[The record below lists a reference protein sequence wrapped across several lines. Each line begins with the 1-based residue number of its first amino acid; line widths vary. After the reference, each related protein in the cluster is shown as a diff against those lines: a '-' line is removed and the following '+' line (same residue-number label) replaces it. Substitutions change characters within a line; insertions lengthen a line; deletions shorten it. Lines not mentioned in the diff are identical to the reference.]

1 MRAAS
6 SCILYSVFTHSIA
19 AARLLFNFKRLPL
32 LLSCGKSGAIM
43 TNSAKQA
50 KAIQVVSDEQANGLM
65 REIRKQIQ
73 SFGGL
78 REIKR
83 ITKNFAYSLSE
94 TKVNETDLPI
104 IKVGKKPFYLS
115 PVGAVN
121 ETNILNVIKSVLK
134 VEDAKRIFAK
144 KLAKRLTFEQFA
156 DLTDTQKRINDM
168 KAGLM
173 LAKIEMTAKQEKDAL
188 HSFYNEYLQS
198 LGLDE

>member
-1 MRAAS
+1 MANS
-6 SCILYSVFTHSIA
+6 KKSNSV
-19 AARLLFNFKRLPL
+19 NDV
-32 LLSCGKSGAIM
+32 
-43 TNSAKQA
+43 KQV
-50 KAIQVVSDEQANGLM
+50 KAVQVVTDERASLLM

-94 TKVNETDLPI
+94 TKVNETDTPV
-104 IKVGKKPFYLS
+104 IKVGRKSFYLS

-121 ETNILNVIKSVLK
+121 ETNVLNVIKSVLK
-134 VEDAKRIFAK
+134 VEDAKRILAK

-156 DLTDTQKRINDM
+156 ELSDTQKRIDDM
-168 KAGLM
+168 KAALKNCANM
-173 LAKIEMTAKQEKDAL
+173 EMTAKQEKDTL
-188 HSFYNEYLQS
+188 HNLYNEYLKN

>member
-1 MRAAS
+1 MAN
-6 SCILYSVFTHSIA
+6 L
-19 AARLLFNFKRLPL
+19 K
-32 LLSCGKSGAIM
+32 
-43 TNSAKQA
+43 TNSVNDVKQV
-50 KAIQVVSDEQANGLM
+50 KAVQVVTDEQANMLM

-94 TKVNETDLPI
+94 TKVNETDTPV
-104 IKVGKKPFYLS
+104 IKVGRKSFYLS

-121 ETNILNVIKSVLK
+121 ETNVLNVIKSVLK
-134 VEDAKRIFAK
+134 VEDAKRILAK

-156 DLTDTQKRINDM
+156 ALTDTQKRINDM
-168 KAGLM
+168 KEALKNCANM
-173 LAKIEMTAKQEKDAL
+173 EMTAKQEKVTL
-188 HSFYNEYLQS
+188 HNLYNEYLKN

>member
-1 MRAAS
+1 MANLKKS
-6 SCILYSVFTHSIA
+6 NSV
-19 AARLLFNFKRLPL
+19 NDV
-32 LLSCGKSGAIM
+32 
-43 TNSAKQA
+43 KQV
-50 KAIQVVSDEQANGLM
+50 KAVQVVTDDQANLIM

-94 TKVNETDLPI
+94 TKVNETDTPV
-104 IKVGKKPFYLS
+104 IKVGKKAFYLS

-121 ETNILNVIKSVLK
+121 ETNVLNVIKSVLK
-134 VEDAKRIFAK
+134 VEDAKRILAK

-156 DLTDTQKRINDM
+156 ELSDTQKRIDDM
-168 KAGLM
+168 KAALKNCANM
-173 LAKIEMTAKQEKDAL
+173 EMTAKQEKDTL
-188 HSFYNEYLQS
+188 HNLYNEYLKN

>member
-1 MRAAS
+1 MANS
-6 SCILYSVFTHSIA
+6 KKSNSV
-19 AARLLFNFKRLPL
+19 NDV
-32 LLSCGKSGAIM
+32 
-43 TNSAKQA
+43 KQV
-50 KAIQVVSDEQANGLM
+50 KAVQVVTDDQANLIM

-94 TKVNETDLPI
+94 TKVNETDTPV
-104 IKVGKKPFYLS
+104 IKVGKKAFYLS

-121 ETNILNVIKSVLK
+121 ETNVLNVIKSVLK
-134 VEDAKRIFAK
+134 VEDAKRILAK

-156 DLTDTQKRINDM
+156 ELSDTQKRIDDM
-168 KAGLM
+168 KAALKNCANM
-173 LAKIEMTAKQEKDAL
+173 EMTAKQEKDTL
-188 HSFYNEYLQS
+188 HNLYNEYLKN